1 MPPKKDVKQSSK
13 VRAAKDEDIPIL
25 NFLYE
30 NNNVDENGA
39 IKTIEIAKGVFGEEA
54 KKKMVNPGLYRL
66 LNLKMVVK
74 FVNEKGTNP
83 RWCLS
88 QGWSPSSNNV
98 NNESQTIIINML
110 PSTSTQVATSEKTET
125 VEEKVETV
133 EEIVPSMSS
142 SVLPATPPL
151 PQGFIALNLTGD
163 TQSEEN
169 RTLLQIATEQTVLP
183 PMPSPVFP

>member
-1 MPPKKDVKQSSK
+1 MPPKKDAKKSPK
-13 VRAAKDEDIPIL
+13 VRVAKDEDIPIL

-88 QGWSPSSNNV
+88 QGWSPND
-98 NNESQTIIINML
+98 NESPTIILNIT
-110 PSTSTQVATSEKTET
+110 PSTSTQEKIQKE
-125 VEEKVETV
+125 VS
-133 EEIVPSMSS
+133 VPQ
-142 SVLPATPPL
+142 PPL
-151 PQGFIALNLTGD
+151 PTGFIELNISGNNASSSTNVNTGSDIALT
-163 TQSEEN
+163 E
-169 RTLLQIATEQTVLP
+169 LQIAVQNAVLP
-183 PMPSPVFP
+183 PMPSMPEST